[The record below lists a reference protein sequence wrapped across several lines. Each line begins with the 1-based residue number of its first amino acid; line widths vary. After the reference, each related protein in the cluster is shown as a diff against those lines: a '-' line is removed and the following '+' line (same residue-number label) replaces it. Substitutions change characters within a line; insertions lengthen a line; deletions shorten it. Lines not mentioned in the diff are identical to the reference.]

1 MSHIIHDLLCL
12 SVCQSYGK
20 RHTHT
25 HTHTHP
31 YLKHLS
37 VMCDALAIFIL
48 FPFVKKKNKKC
59 GSTNHK
65 TDFMVHMWVV
75 THSLESSG
83 ESKAEP

>member
-1 MSHIIHDLLCL
+1 MSVSMSELWE
-12 SVCQSYGK
+12 K
-20 RHTHT
+20 THTHT

-48 FPFVKKKNKKC
+48 FPFVKKKTKKC

-75 THSLESSG
+75 THSLVNPKQSLRDAKGLS
-83 ESKAEP
+83 